1 MLRGIASKTN
11 KRIKVQIITIDFE
24 TFYDVGFSLSQMTTE
39 EYINDP
45 RFQVIGVAIRIDE
58 SKIQWYAGE
67 DVAKAI
73 ASVDWSDSA
82 LLCHNTQFDGAIL
95 KWRYNARPVVY
106 LDTLCMAR
114 ALHGVDAGGSL
125 KALALRYELGEKG
138 TEVLEAKGKRI
149 EDFQDHELRQYGV
162 YCKNDVKLTYDLF
175 KALSKEFPA
184 PELKLIDITL
194 RMYILPRLKLDSP
207 LLVDRLKEV
216 KAGKQALLQA
226 LADKLQCEVEEV
238 RKRLASNKQFA
249 DVLEQLNIVVPMKTS
264 PTTGKQTYALAKGDQ
279 GFLALCEHSNP
290 FVQELC
296 AVRLGT
302 KSTIEETRIER
313 FIGIAERNGG
323 YLPIPL
329 KYYGAHT
336 GRWAGADKVNFQ
348 NLPSRNKKQKALKNA
363 ILPSDGHV
371 VINCDSSQI
380 EARILVWF
388 AGQDDALEQFRKGED
403 VYSVFASKVYKKPQV
418 NKVERAVGKTCILG
432 LGYGTGANKLKDV
445 LKINAGVEMTEAN
458 TRRLVNIYREVN
470 HEVVK
475 LWNRCDR
482 ALEAMASWPK
492 DKPNYYLGKSKCVL
506 VTPEG
511 LLLPNGLYLRYPN
524 LELKLNGYVY
534 ASRRGQISIWGGAMV
549 ENIVQALARI
559 VIGEQ
564 MIEINKKY
572 RPVLTVHDAVIVTA
586 RTENAHEALRYVM
599 LEMSKTPVWAEGLPV
614 TCEGEFAD
622 NYGDC

>member
-1 MLRGIASKTN
+1 M
-11 KRIKVQIITIDFE
+11 QIITIDFE
-24 TFYDVGFSLSQMTTE
+24 TFYDVGFSLSRMTTE

-58 SKIQWYAGE
+58 GKIEWHAGE

-175 KALSKEFPA
+175 KELAKGFPA
-184 PELKLIDITL
+184 PELNLIDITL
-194 RMYILPRLKLDSP
+194 RMYILPQLKLDSP

-216 KAGKQALLQA
+216 RASKHALIQA

-249 DVLEQLNIVVPMKTS
+249 DVLEQLNIVVPMKVS

-363 ILPSDGHV
+363 ILAPDGRV

-380 EARILVWF
+380 EARILVWL
-388 AGQDDALEQFRKGED
+388 AGQHDVVEEFRKGED
-403 VYSVFASKVYKKPQV
+403 VYVNFAKRVYEREDITKT
-418 NKVERAVGKTCILG
+418 ERAVGKTCILG
-432 LGYGTGANKLKDV
+432 LGYGTGGDKIQNV
-445 LKINAGVEMTEAN
+445 LKVNAGVELSIKECKDIVD
-458 TRRLVNIYREVN
+458 LYREIN
-470 HEVVK
+470 HEVQK
-475 LWNRCDR
+475 LWKECDR
-482 ALEAMASWPK
+482 ALADLASWPE
-492 DKPNYYLGKSKCVL
+492 DRDAYFLGKGGECVQ

-511 LLLPNGLYLRYPN
+511 LLLPNGLYIRYPN
-524 LELKLNGYVY
+524 LRKELGGYEY
-534 ASRRGQISIWGGAMV
+534 SSRRGTISIWGGAVV

-564 MIEINKKY
+564 MIEINRRYK
-572 RPVLTVHDAVIVTA
+572 PVLTVHDAD
-586 RTENAHEALRYVM
+586 E
-599 LEMSKTPVWAEGLPV
+599 
-614 TCEGEFAD
+614 
-622 NYGDC
+622 

>member
-1 MLRGIASKTN
+1 
-11 KRIKVQIITIDFE
+11 VQIITIDFE
-24 TFYDVGFSLSQMTTE
+24 TFYDVGFSLSRMTTE

-58 SKIQWYAGE
+58 GKIEWHAGE

-175 KALSKEFPA
+175 KELAKGFPA
-184 PELKLIDITL
+184 PELNLIDITL
-194 RMYILPRLKLDSP
+194 RMYILPQLKLDSP

-216 KAGKQALLQA
+216 RASKHALIQA

-249 DVLEQLNIVVPMKTS
+249 DVLEQLNIVVPMKVS

-363 ILPSDGHV
+363 ILAPDGRV

-380 EARILVWF
+380 EARILVWL
-388 AGQDDALEQFRKGED
+388 AGQHDVVEEFRKGED
-403 VYSVFASKVYKKPQV
+403 VYVNFAKRVYEREDITKT
-418 NKVERAVGKTCILG
+418 ERAVGKTCILG
-432 LGYGTGANKLKDV
+432 LGYGTGGDKIQNV
-445 LKINAGVEMTEAN
+445 LKVNAGVELSIKECKDIVD
-458 TRRLVNIYREVN
+458 LYREIN
-470 HEVVK
+470 HEVQK
-475 LWNRCDR
+475 LWKECDR
-482 ALEAMASWPK
+482 ALADLASWPE
-492 DKPNYYLGKSKCVL
+492 DRDAYFLGKGGECVQ

-511 LLLPNGLYLRYPN
+511 LLLPNGLYIRYPN
-524 LELKLNGYVY
+524 LRKELGGYEY
-534 ASRRGQISIWGGAMV
+534 SSRRGTISIWGGAVV

-564 MIEINKKY
+564 MIEINRRYK
-572 RPVLTVHDAVIVTA
+572 PVLTVHDAVICTA
-586 RTENAHEALRYVM
+586 PKDKAEEALSYIM
-599 LEMSKTPVWAEGLPV
+599 TEMSKTPTWAKGCPI
-614 TCEGEFAD
+614 TCEGGFAD